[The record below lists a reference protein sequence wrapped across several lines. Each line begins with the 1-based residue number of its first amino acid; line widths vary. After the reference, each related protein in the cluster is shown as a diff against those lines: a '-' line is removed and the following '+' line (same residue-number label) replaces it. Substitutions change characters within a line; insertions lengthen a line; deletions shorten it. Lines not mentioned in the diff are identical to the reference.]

1 MMREKYKNKKYG
13 YLSSRIEVSGVS
25 TLNSKTFTV
34 IASLNFLKKNQMKN
48 LARQHEIE
56 KAKMVYKSFTGW
68 LQNVYV

>member
-34 IASLNFLKKNQMKN
+34 IASLNFLKKIK
-48 LARQHEIE
+48 
-56 KAKMVYKSFTGW
+56 
-68 LQNVYV
+68 

>member
-1 MMREKYKNKKYG
+1 MREKYKNKRYA

>member
-1 MMREKYKNKKYG
+1 
-13 YLSSRIEVSGVS
+13 
-25 TLNSKTFTV
+25 
-34 IASLNFLKKNQMKN
+34 MKN